1 MQCCVDH
8 EDEITNFDFGTTTW
22 NCIRSF
28 AYTVS
33 HSRGSLLLFNYSRRH
48 VFIGCF
54 HIIHDP
60 GGGLWNHSN
69 QMLKVRKP
77 VVGNA
82 QRY

>member
-33 HSRGSLLLFNYSRRH
+33 HSRG
-48 VFIGCF
+48 CF